1 MEKEIISTSHAP
13 AAIGPYSQAIKVG
26 NLLFTSGQLPIIPS
40 TGELIK
46 YDIKL
51 AAEQCLEN
59 IKAILTKAN
68 TSFDKVIKVNVYLRD
83 MDDFETMNEIYAKY
97 FAVKQP
103 ARTCVQI
110 SKLPKNSP
118 IEIEVVALVE
128 E

>member
-1 MEKEIISTSHAP
+1 MEKEIISTSNAP
-13 AAIGPYSQAIKVG
+13 AAIGPYSQAIRVG
-26 NLLFTSGQLPIIPS
+26 NLLFTSGQLPMKPS

-59 IKAILTKAN
+59 IKAILAKAE
-68 TSFDKVIKVNVYLRD
+68 TSFDKVIKVTVYLRD
-83 MDDFETMNEIYAKY
+83 MDDFEAMNDIYAKY

-103 ARTCVQI
+103 ARTCVQVA
-110 SKLPKNSP
+110 KLPKNAP

-128 E
+128 G